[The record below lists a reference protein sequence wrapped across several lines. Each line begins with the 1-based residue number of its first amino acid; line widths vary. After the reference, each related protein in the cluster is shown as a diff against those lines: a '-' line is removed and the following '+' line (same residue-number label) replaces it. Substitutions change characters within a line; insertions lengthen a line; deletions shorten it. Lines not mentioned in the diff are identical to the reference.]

1 MEVGVFSMPTIG
13 PRAEIEKGM
22 AGVRTDLY
30 QTMLKN
36 LVEQARYL
44 DETGYYGFGFTEHHF
59 HIEGE
64 EVSTN
69 PIMLDLYL
77 GLHTKRLRV
86 GQLGNVLPSQHPIR
100 VAEDVAMLDQ
110 MTQGRAFAGFARGYQ
125 PRWVNVI
132 GQRIE
137 SLRRNA
143 GAAEGPYEE
152 AKRDLYEEHFEIIMK
167 AWQNDTFSH
176 QGKYW
181 QIPPAEDIY
190 WPAVEV
196 SKEFGQG
203 VDDKGMVRE
212 IGIAPKTYNK
222 RVPDLFQPFSFS
234 ERTIRWAMRHDVS
247 PISIIAGDIEAAK
260 SQFRAAQE
268 ERAAC
273 GKDSRFGANMGIT
286 REIVCADTD
295 AEARR
300 IAIDAGAF
308 LWCKFFQPFGFNA
321 AIALPGEDPMKMQN
335 DFESLEQ
342 RGLVICGSPDT
353 VTRKLEALFKELP
366 ADYFWM
372 MGYNEL
378 VPQKAM
384 MRHLEL
390 MTTKV
395 WPRFTDKIKG

>member
-1 MEVGVFSMPTIG
+1 MEIGAFYLPSVGRMADI
-13 PRAEIEKGM
+13 KQGM
-22 AGVRTDLY
+22 AGKRTDLY
-30 QTMLKN
+30 QMMLRE
-36 LVEQARYL
+36 LTEQLQYM
-44 DETGYYGFGFTEHHF
+44 DQNGYYGCGFTEHHF

-69 PIMLDLYL
+69 PVILDLYF
-77 GLHTKRLRV
+77 GMQTQRMKF
-86 GQLGNVLPSQHPIR
+86 GQLGNVLPSQNPINL
-100 VAEDVAMLDQ
+100 AENIAMVSQ
-110 MTQGRAFAGFARGYQ
+110 MLQGRVFAGFARGYQ

-132 GQRIE
+132 GQRFE
-137 SLRRNA
+137 ALRRNA
-143 GAAEGPYEE
+143 GEAEAAYEA

-196 SKEFGQG
+196 SKEFGG
-203 VDDKGMVRE
+203 GIDDNGMVRE

-222 RVPDLFQPFSFS
+222 RIPDLFQPFSFS

-247 PISIIAGDIEAAK
+247 PISIIAGDLEAAK
-260 SQFRAAQE
+260 AQFRAAQE

-273 GKDSRFGANMGIT
+273 GKEDRFGANMGIT

-295 AEARR
+295 EEARR
-300 IAIDAGAF
+300 IALDAGAF

-321 AIALPGEDPMKMQN
+321 AIALPGEDPMTVQN
-335 DFESLEQ
+335 DFESLEK

-353 VTRKLEALFKELP
+353 VTRKLEALFQELP

-372 MGYNEL
+372 MQYNEL
-378 VPQKAM
+378 VPQPAM

-395 WPRFTDKIKG
+395 WPRFTDKIRG